1 MLYDGLSLAEGTSV
15 SNLTI
20 ASGTSNPTS
29 PTTGEL
35 FYRTDSP
42 NEGLYVYSGASWDA
56 VGSGDVSFDSLNV
69 KPAVRAATTANIT
82 LSGTQTIDGVSI
94 IAGDRVLVKNQSTGS
109 QNGIYV
115 AASGSWARAAD
126 FDGAPTTEVKAGDFV
141 FVTEGTTFADTGWVL
156 TNNGTIT
163 IGTTALTFAQ
173 FSSGSSALTST
184 YIGYGSE
191 SNLLTGSASFTWDNT
206 AAKLSVGTTAT
217 AGVIAGSTTGTTAGS
232 GGLTIITS
240 SPANT
245 KPGVLA
251 IQGANA
257 SQGGGDVT
265 ITGGSSGSNA
275 YPAGNITITTGQH
288 SATGSAGNIL
298 FATGGSDTL
307 ANSGYV
313 SFTTGKVAAAAG
325 VERFRILAT
334 GAWSVGTGGTAY
346 GTSGQVLTS
355 NGNAAPTWQAV
366 SAVAPSLTVT
376 YIGYGNG
383 FNQLTGTNNF
393 TWESAANTLQLGAS
407 GTGASTTLSGVVGGG
422 TLTILGSATNSIG
435 SAGHVKIQGGNI
447 SSGALAGGNVTI
459 AGGTSTGTAGYIV
472 LTTASA
478 ERFRILANGAWSVGS
493 TGTAYGTPGQVLTSN
508 GNAAPTWQ
516 NAGAA
521 AGSLTGTT
529 LASGVVNSSLT
540 SFGSGVSGITFANN
554 ATIQTLNGTNTTF
567 TITTSPGPLNSTTSV
582 NLQINTADG
591 SSNNS
596 WQMQP
601 GNLTIQPGSGG
612 MTASP
617 TAITS
622 LLTLRGAKG
631 SESSSS
637 GGSNGG
643 GAGSVIIDGGTGCLN
658 GATGGTAG
666 AGGNVTIRGGLGSTI
681 RAGSGGTA
689 GAGGYIAFST
699 AATTTYTER
708 FRILNN
714 GAWSVGSTGT
724 AYGTSGQVLT
734 SNGNAAPTWQTFS
747 VTSLAGTSGTTGT
760 AVSAVGGNS
769 SNANGGAV
777 TLTAGNS
784 TGGGF
789 LGGAVNITGGTNTSA
804 AGAGGG
810 PINITGGTSSISGGS
825 NGGSVTISGGANTID
840 GGGGAVFI
848 NGGSLSATNT
858 NGLGGSVSITAG
870 NASLSGIAS
879 NGGNVNI
886 RGGRSA
892 AAGGYISLSTAA
904 TTTVTERVRVKENG
918 AVRYVPMAE
927 PASAEAG
934 DVYYDS
940 TSNKLRCYNGTIW
953 NDLF

>member
-516 NAGAA
+516 
-521 AGSLTGTT
+521 
-529 LASGVVNSSLT
+529 
-540 SFGSGVSGITFANN
+540 
-554 ATIQTLNGTNTTF
+554 
-567 TITTSPGPLNSTTSV
+567 
-582 NLQINTADG
+582 
-591 SSNNS
+591 
-596 WQMQP
+596 
-601 GNLTIQPGSGG
+601 
-612 MTASP
+612 
-617 TAITS
+617 
-622 LLTLRGAKG
+622 
-631 SESSSS
+631 
-637 GGSNGG
+637 
-643 GAGSVIIDGGTGCLN
+643 
-658 GATGGTAG
+658 
-666 AGGNVTIRGGLGSTI
+666 
-681 RAGSGGTA
+681 
-689 GAGGYIAFST
+689 
-699 AATTTYTER
+699 
-708 FRILNN
+708 
-714 GAWSVGSTGT
+714 
-724 AYGTSGQVLT
+724 
-734 SNGNAAPTWQTFS
+734 TFS